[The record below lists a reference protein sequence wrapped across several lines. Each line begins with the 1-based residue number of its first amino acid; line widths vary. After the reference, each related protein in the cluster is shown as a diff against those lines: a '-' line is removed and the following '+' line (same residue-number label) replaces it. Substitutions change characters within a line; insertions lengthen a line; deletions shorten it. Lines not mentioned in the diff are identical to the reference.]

1 MPTARMSRWL
11 LYSFA
16 AYAFSLTLPAVGY
29 SAPPAT
35 VETEVVENVEA
46 ATETDQTETAD
57 EKPADEVES
66 AESRYIRIR
75 RNDDGEPLGL
85 ETSIVRFVP
94 KSGEDGV
101 VLDLIGAVHVG
112 DTPYYRTLNKE
123 FEKYDVVLYELVAEK
138 GTRVPKGGRK
148 GGDMFPVEML
158 KNMLKL
164 DSQLRVVDYSKKNF
178 KHADMSPADMK
189 KAMEKR
195 GDTGFSLI
203 LGILR
208 DMIRESNR
216 MAARQAADPN
226 SVPQISLMDLL
237 FNPDGGKKL
246 RRMMAMQLGDPAASS
261 ALGET
266 LNTLLVEDRNQAA
279 LKVYQEELDKGTKK
293 IAIFYGAAHMPDF
306 EERLTT
312 QFDMKIESVRW
323 IEAWDLE

>member
-1 MPTARMSRWL
+1 MPTSCPSRWL
-11 LYSFA
+11 FCSFA
-16 AYAFSLTLPAVGY
+16 VCAFSVAIPAVGY
-29 SAPPAT
+29 SAPPVT
-35 VETEVVENVEA
+35 VEPD
-46 ATETDQTETAD
+46 ETDQVEVQTQPETE
-57 EKPADEVES
+57 EKPDAKPEQAEKD
-66 AESRYIRIR
+66 ESRFIRIR
-75 RNDDGEPLGL
+75 RNEDGEPLAL
-85 ETSIVRFVP
+85 ETSIVRYVP
-94 KSGEDGV
+94 KSGKGDV

-112 DTPYYRTLNKE
+112 DTQYYRTLNEE
-123 FEKYDVVLYELVAEK
+123 FENYDVVLYELVAEK

-148 GGDMFPVEML
+148 GGDMFPVGVL

-164 DSQLRVVDYSKKNF
+164 DSQLRVVDYSKENF

-195 GDTGFSLI
+195 GDTGFTLM

-216 MAARQAADPN
+216 MAAKQAANPD

-246 RRMMAMQLGDPAASS
+246 RRMMALQLGDPAASG

-279 LKVYQEELDKGTKK
+279 LKVFQEELDKGTKK

-306 EERLTT
+306 EQRLENK
-312 QFDMKIESVRW
+312 FDMKVESVRW

>member
-1 MPTARMSRWL
+1 MPTPRPSHWL
-11 LYSFA
+11 FCSFA
-16 AYAFSLTLPAVGY
+16 VCAFSVANQTVGF

-35 VETEVVENVEA
+35 VES
-46 ATETDQTETAD
+46 ETTQ
-57 EKPADEVES
+57 KIEVETEQKTS
-66 AESRYIRIR
+66 EQPDAKSEKAAKDESRFIRIR
-75 RNDDGEPLGL
+75 RNEEGDPLAL
-85 ETSIVRFVP
+85 ETSIVRYVP
-94 KSGEDGV
+94 ASGKGDV

-112 DTPYYRTLNKE
+112 DTQYYRTLNEE
-123 FEKYDVVLYELVAEK
+123 FENYDIVLYELVAEK

-195 GDTGFSLI
+195 GDTGFTLI

-216 MAARQAADPN
+216 MAAKQAADPD

-246 RRMMAMQLGDPAASS
+246 RRMMALQLGDPESS
-261 ALGET
+261 GALGET

-279 LKVYQEELDKGTKK
+279 LKVFREELDKGTKK

-306 EERLTT
+306 EQRLKDK
-312 QFDMKIESVRW
+312 FDMKVESVRW
-323 IEAWDLE
+323 IEAWDLK

>member
-11 LYSFA
+11 FCSFA
-16 AYAFSLTLPAVGY
+16 AYALTVGLPAIGF

-35 VETEVVENVEA
+35 VEPETSEKPSVEPK
-46 ATETDQTETAD
+46 TDAD
-57 EKPADEVES
+57 ETKLEHP
-66 AESRYIRIR
+66 ESRYIRIR
-75 RNDDGEPLGL
+75 RNDDGEPLAL

-94 KSGEDGV
+94 AAGKPDV

-112 DTPYYRTLNKE
+112 DTSYYRTLNEE
-123 FEKYDVVLYELVAEK
+123 FTKYDVVLYELVAEK

-148 GGDMFPVEML
+148 GGDMFPVQML

-164 DSQLRVVDYSKKNF
+164 DSQLRVVDYSKENF
-178 KHADMSPADMK
+178 KHADMSPAEMK
-189 KAMEKR
+189 KAMEER
-195 GDTGFSLI
+195 GDTGFTLI

-216 MAARQAADPN
+216 MAAKQAADPG

-246 RRMMAMQLGDPAASS
+246 RRMMALQLGDPQASA

-306 EERLTT
+306 EERLVKK
-312 QFDMKIESVRW
+312 FGMKVDNVRW
-323 IEAWDLE
+323 VEAWDLK